1 MSTIRFTRS
10 RAAVV
15 PRFAVLLGALVAACT
30 VLVSSASAAI
40 APSNT
45 AFPALSGTPAV
56 GSTLTASP
64 GTWSGDAPITFG
76 YQWQRCD
83 SPATVCANIAGSTSS
98 AYVLAG
104 LDGGGTVRV
113 AVVGTNAAGSQIA
126 YSAVTSAIANAA
138 GAPASTVLPAISGT
152 LQSGST
158 LTAATGTWAG
168 TPPLTFNSR
177 WLRCNPAGT
186 SCAAITGATA
196 QTYQL
201 VPADVGSTIAV
212 DVQAVNAGGNASA
225 RSPVTAAVAAATSS
239 PASTALP
246 SIGGSAVEG
255 MTLTGSVGTWTGT
268 LPITFAN
275 AWRRCDVAGAACQ
288 TIAGAAGLSY
298 VLAHGDVGQTIR
310 FEVGATNAAGSIT
323 ATSLQTAVVTIAPS
337 TVGQPTAKQQCKHG
351 GWQTFTGP
359 SFRNQGQCVRF
370 VATRSEGNGHR
381 GHSGDDNHRG
391 SSVGNDKGHSKDH
404 SKDHSKKHGRNGGGD

>member
-30 VLVSSASAAI
+30 VLVSSASAAVV
-40 APSNT
+40 PSNT
-45 AFPALSGTPAV
+45 ALPAATGTPLV

-138 GAPASTVLPAISGT
+138 GAPASTVLPTISGT
-152 LQSGST
+152 LQPGST
-158 LTAATGTWAG
+158 LTAATG
-168 TPPLTFNSR
+168 L
-177 WLRCNPAGT
+177 
-186 SCAAITGATA
+186 
-196 QTYQL
+196 
-201 VPADVGSTIAV
+201 
-212 DVQAVNAGGNASA
+212 
-225 RSPVTAAVAAATSS
+225 
-239 PASTALP
+239 
-246 SIGGSAVEG
+246 
-255 MTLTGSVGTWTGT
+255 WTGT

-275 AWRRCDVAGAACQ
+275 AWRHCDAAGAACQ
-288 TIAGAAGLSY
+288 TIAGAAGLTY
-298 VLAHGDVGQTIR
+298 VLAPGDVGQTIR

>member
-30 VLVSSASAAI
+30 VLVSTASAAV

-45 AFPALSGTPAV
+45 AFPALSGTPVV
-56 GSTLTASP
+56 GSTFTASP
-64 GTWSGDAPITFG
+64 GTWTGDAPITFG

-83 SPATVCANIAGSTSS
+83 SPATFCADVTGSNSS

-113 AVVGTNAAGSQIA
+113 AIVGTNAAGSQIA

-168 TPPLTFNSR
+168 TPPMTFNSR
-177 WLRCNPAGT
+177 WLRCNSAGT

-212 DVQAVNAGGNASA
+212 DVQAVNAGGNTSA
-225 RSPVTAAVAAATSS
+225 RSAVTAAVASVTTA

-246 SIGGSAVEG
+246 AIGGSAVEG
-255 MTLTGSVGTWTGT
+255 MTLTGSAGTWTGT
-268 LPITFAN
+268 LPITFAS
-275 AWRRCDVAGAACQ
+275 AWRRCDAAGAACQ
-288 TIAGAAGLSY
+288 TIAGAAGLTY
-298 VLAHGDVGQTIR
+298 ALAHGDVGQTIR
-310 FEVGATNAAGSIT
+310 FAVGATNAAGSVT
-323 ATSLQTAVVTIAPS
+323 ATSPQTAIVTIAPS
-337 TVGQPTAKQQCKHG
+337 TVRQPTSKKQCKRG
-351 GWQTFTGP
+351 GWRTFTSP

-370 VATRSEGNGHR
+370 IATQSVGNGQR
-381 GHSGDDNHRG
+381 GHSDDDNDRG
-391 SSVGNDKGHSKDH
+391 SSGEHGKGHSKG
-404 SKDHSKKHGRNGGGD
+404 HSKKHGRNGGGGGDD